1 MARLEGDADD
11 ATRPLGAAGTVVAVA
26 TLDGADFG
34 KYQMKFPA
42 RVKLRTTTG
51 EEYVAEVDAPVGAP
65 GRPLDETD
73 RAVRR
78 KFRRA
83 ATGVLADPEGALEA
97 VLHID
102 DSTDVRDLV
111 TLLTSR

>member
-1 MARLEGDADD
+1 
-11 ATRPLGAAGTVVAVA
+11 
-26 TLDGADFG
+26 
-34 KYQMKFPA
+34 MKFPA
-42 RVKLRTTTG
+42 RVTLRTATG

-83 ATGVLADPEGALEA
+83 ATGVLADPEAALDA
-97 VLHID
+97 VLRID
-102 DSTDVRDLV
+102 EAADVRDLV
-111 TLLTSR
+111 SLLTSR

>member
-1 MARLEGDADD
+1 MSGLAEIGIDAIKLFDP
-11 ATRPLGAAGTVVAVA
+11 AYTP

-34 KYQMKFPA
+34 TYEMKFPA
-42 RVKLRTTTG
+42 RVTFRTTTG

-102 DSTDVRDLV
+102 EAGDVRELV
-111 TLLTSR
+111 SVLTSR

>member
-1 MARLEGDADD
+1 MR
-11 ATRPLGAAGTVVAVA
+11 
-26 TLDGADFG
+26 
-34 KYQMKFPA
+34 FPA
-42 RVKLRTTTG
+42 RVTLRTATG

-83 ATGVLADPEGALEA
+83 ATGVLPEPEAALDA
-97 VLHID
+97 VLRID
-102 DSTDVRDLV
+102 ESGDVRDLV
-111 TLLTSR
+111 AQLMSP